1 MLTARPGKSYSA
13 LFIVLRR
20 MADKRAVA
28 FTSVDAST
36 FLFDSSGIWHKSSS
50 SVDPMEDFP
59 PVITNTHRFWSLV
72 DFESTPARRDSQA
85 HVISERTF
93 YIIVSSPDWPHLDN
107 FIKRG
112 ALRWVMSPWTDEELL
127 ALCVLYLRIITSKY
141 CIYSRC
147 TSFTSNA
154 IPEYARSSLDT
165 SGKVQTARVRYG
177 PCPRDIIVSCRDPI
191 SIKCDLA
198 SAVQTVCDTDRIA
211 TLFINPFTPVHGVS
225 HQIVL
230 MRRVGDI
237 DISRMQSDIWSTQIQ
252 SELAYKALYDRV
264 EALGVDKVKDL
275 MLDCRKVGPYAAS
288 LSEFLLELVALEL
301 LSGNAHP
308 NGAFKF
314 HHFAPMTEEG
324 TSSESH
330 LRQFAYSHANA
341 TATLSV
347 TDTHRWELLQGT
359 VPSTPPDAS
368 TLVPPTPF
376 SCRPRSIVR
385 YHQLDDIL
393 DITNGLYVPSRF
405 RNPLFD
411 AFFVES
417 AEQET
422 TVWLFQLMVSR
433 DHDGAGPG
441 STMVQELIS
450 KAGTAR
456 PGLPISVKYVLVM
469 PYEETWAV
477 RWSMAPEFSNA
488 EGDVFVQYLDIPC
501 DLEGLVRSQTLPYS
515 S

>member
-1 MLTARPGKSYSA
+1 MPPEPSSDSELPPAKKPRSEVQSLKDAARGWKQLRENGWGDFHQRWWGEAGQLRLKSVKDNPMLEVTSSEDVCTGLCLLRHSRGWLYVRQEYDLVYRRLWNAFADKYVPGVVLTGQGGIARTGKSYSA

-36 FLFDSSGIWHKSSS
+36 FLFDSSGIWRKSSS

-59 PVITNTHRFWSLV
+59 PVITNTHRIWSLV

-127 ALCVLYLRIITSKY
+127 AL
-141 CIYSRC
+141 
-147 TSFTSNA
+147 FTSNA

-198 SAVQTVCDTDRIA
+198 SAVQAVCDTDRIA

-225 HQIVL
+225 NQIVL

-301 LSGNAHP
+301 LSGNAHH

-359 VPSTPPDAS
+359 VPSTPPYAS

-393 DITNGLYVPSRF
+393 DIL
-405 RNPLFD
+405 
-411 AFFVES
+411 A
-417 AEQET
+417 
-422 TVWLFQLMVSR
+422 
-433 DHDGAGPG
+433 
-441 STMVQELIS
+441 
-450 KAGTAR
+450 
-456 PGLPISVKYVLVM
+456 
-469 PYEETWAV
+469 
-477 RWSMAPEFSNA
+477 
-488 EGDVFVQYLDIPC
+488 
-501 DLEGLVRSQTLPYS
+501 
-515 S
+515 